1 MTSAHIPMTSAHI
14 PMTSA
19 QRTTVYGADER
30 AMLGR
35 CRARFTRPI
44 VYETD
49 DGVPCTVDEAN
60 CTRGGGSTA
69 GLKSKKTPELCT
81 VRKVHEQAARA
92 RFAVCTVDK
101 ANCV

>member
-1 MTSAHIPMTSAHI
+1 MGPTAGATRGRCR
-14 PMTSA
+14 A
-19 QRTTVYGADER
+19 QFKRPTVYGA
-30 AMLGR
+30 
-35 CRARFTRPI
+35 
-44 VYETD
+44 D

-60 CTRGGGSTA
+60 CARGGGSTA